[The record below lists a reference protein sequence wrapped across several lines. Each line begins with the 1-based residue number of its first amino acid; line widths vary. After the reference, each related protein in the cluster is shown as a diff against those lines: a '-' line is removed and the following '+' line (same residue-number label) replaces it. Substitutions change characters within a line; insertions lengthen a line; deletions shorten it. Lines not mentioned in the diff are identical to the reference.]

1 MTFYVSQQNLTLT
14 DAQIEAGVRN
24 SRYATMSQDVDADV
38 QATLNYY
45 HGVLQNRATGITISY
60 DSSFDNLYLRATGIV
75 QLLDNTGAVKCSAS
89 YDRSPDSVASNNSAV
104 KVHYFDLEGNSLAS
118 VDTIGGLPTGK
129 QQAIS
134 GNISTA
140 TAQVAPKDF
149 AGHALVTSTTLQN
162 LSAVQKQKLEATVG
176 AGKLNIAS
184 NLTDLAARADVTTS
198 IPIWA
203 TQGDNVDF
211 PGLTG
216 LFYDAA
222 GNIVSAS
229 TPGALEGIGATDVY
243 YFYTGVTQTAH
254 VHWIDIADSTKT
266 SGLVPSDGVEK
277 TVLAQDFTG
286 ESGDSLNETLTGSL
300 PVHKKIVSTS
310 PGINTATTPYT
321 IMGVYDS
328 DPGVDQDF
336 YIYYGDAVKQKVV
349 YSVADDT
356 AGTTLEDKIVFDSGY
371 DGDTLVKTQADLQ
384 AIADGYT
391 NHGYNIVSV
400 NTLPATF
407 DSDETVDQQVTIHL
421 KHQTKETTPTNPGNP
436 GQPVDFSNPG
446 GPNLAYRYR

>member
-1 MTFYVSQQNLTLT
+1 MTFYVSQQHLTLT

-38 QATLNYY
+38 QASLNYY

-60 DSSFDNLYLRATGIV
+60 DSSFDDLYLRAIGIV

-104 KVHYFDLEGNSLAS
+104 KVHYLDLEGNSLAS
-118 VDTIGGLPTGK
+118 VDTIEGLPTGK

-203 TQGDNVDF
+203 TQGNNVDF

-216 LFYDAA
+216 LSYNAA

-229 TPGALEGIGATDVY
+229 TPGALEGIGATDVSTTSTRELPRRPMS
-243 YFYTGVTQTAH
+243 TG
-254 VHWIDIADSTKT
+254 
-266 SGLVPSDGVEK
+266 
-277 TVLAQDFTG
+277 
-286 ESGDSLNETLTGSL
+286 
-300 PVHKKIVSTS
+300 
-310 PGINTATTPYT
+310 
-321 IMGVYDS
+321 
-328 DPGVDQDF
+328 
-336 YIYYGDAVKQKVV
+336 
-349 YSVADDT
+349 
-356 AGTTLEDKIVFDSGY
+356 
-371 DGDTLVKTQADLQ
+371 
-384 AIADGYT
+384 
-391 NHGYNIVSV
+391 
-400 NTLPATF
+400 
-407 DSDETVDQQVTIHL
+407 
-421 KHQTKETTPTNPGNP
+421 
-436 GQPVDFSNPG
+436 
-446 GPNLAYRYR
+446 

>member
-1 MTFYVSQQNLTLT
+1 M
-14 DAQIEAGVRN
+14 
-24 SRYATMSQDVDADV
+24 
-38 QATLNYY
+38 
-45 HGVLQNRATGITISY
+45 
-60 DSSFDNLYLRATGIV
+60 
-75 QLLDNTGAVKCSAS
+75 GAVKCSAS

-266 SGLVPSDGVEK
+266 SGLVPSDGVEN
-277 TVLAQDFTG
+277 TALAQDFTG

-321 IMGVYDS
+321 ILGVYDS